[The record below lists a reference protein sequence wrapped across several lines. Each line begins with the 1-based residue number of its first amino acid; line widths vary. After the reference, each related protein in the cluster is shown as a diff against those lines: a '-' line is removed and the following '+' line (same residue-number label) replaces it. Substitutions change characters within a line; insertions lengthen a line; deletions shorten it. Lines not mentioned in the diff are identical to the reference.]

1 MKLPSP
7 SDLPNHTGIP
17 PVARPHPASMKS
29 VRTTLNLDR
38 TALTARD
45 HLAKA
50 WGTTSKEVLDAA
62 ADICERLE
70 PDSLDSWSK
79 SLADLLSG
87 ESIRRTHVLTVSA
100 RDRLNS
106 AADRLDESRDSL
118 LSTVL
123 LILFASEVTQAEKQ
137 KEAYRRAS
145 EDVARVQDELDD
157 IERTL
162 LKSLRQG
169 DPVTDFLGH
178 AIVVLGDFQ
187 HEIEQRLSDDP
198 PLEPNTL

>member
-1 MKLPSP
+1 MP
-7 SDLPNHTGIP
+7 
-17 PVARPHPASMKS
+17 RPHPASKKS

-38 TALTARD
+38 TALTTRD

-50 WGTTSKEVLDAA
+50 WGTTSKEVIDAA

-70 PDSLDSWSK
+70 QDSLDAWSK

-100 RDRLNS
+100 RDRLNRTAKRL
-106 AADRLDESRDSL
+106 AAGRDDL
-118 LSTVL
+118 LNLAL
-123 LILFASEVTQAEKQ
+123 LALLAATFSEAEQQ
-137 KEAYRRAS
+137 KEAYRRAA

-169 DPVTDFLGH
+169 DPVTDLLGH